1 MNNRKFTRE
10 ETGSIGIGA
19 MIVFIALILV
29 AAVAS
34 AVIIQ
39 TGEKLQQNAQ
49 QTGSDTQREIAG
61 KIALKTVRIVD
72 ATQVRLFFESSP
84 GSDVLDVTDL
94 AWQVA
99 CTNPDPNAD
108 GTGVSTDNPG
118 YQFVAGVFGDGI
130 AGDQGTGVTGDGTGN
145 DDDDN
150 YAYLEDVMGPTDD
163 DEDGDYGDSN
173 DDDDEATGNYG
184 INGADATGDG
194 DATNE
199 DENDVSNEAL
209 TILPG
214 ENYVIMLDLAQGTAG
229 NDCGINDLS
238 INDEITL
245 WIHVEGGGST
255 YETLTITDKTV
266 GSELV

>member
-1 MNNRKFTRE
+1 MMNNRKFTRE
-10 ETGSIGIGA
+10 ETASIGIGA

-61 KIALKTVRIVD
+61 KISLKTVRIVD
-72 ATQVRLFFESSP
+72 TTQVRLFFESSP

-108 GTGVSTDNPG
+108 GTAVTTDNPG

-130 AGDQGTGVTGDGTGN
+130 AGNAGTVANNDGTGN

-163 DEDGDYGDSN
+163 DEDGDFGDSN
-173 DDDDEATGNYG
+173 DDDSEPTNWGVAPVDD
-184 INGADATGDG
+184 GAGGLADDSEG
-194 DATNE
+194 
-199 DENDVSNEAL
+199 DVSNEAL

-214 ENYVIMLDLAQGTAG
+214 ENYVIMLDLAQGIAG